1 MTKPNLRTRSQLG
14 IPIGI
19 AISPDGKYAYLS
31 NLKNVAVVRISD
43 NKVLQTFPVRNW
55 GKVVISPEGEYL
67 YNSYFAEEF
76 GGGVTVIKTS
86 NNTFVDGLIIPGG
99 AGEIICAP
107 SGKDIYVA
115 SPATDKVF
123 VIKSVTSPRQESTSA
138 IY

>member
-1 MTKPNLRTRSQLG
+1 MRTLDNSLVAKDE
-14 IPIGI
+14 I
-19 AISPDGKYAYLS
+19 AVGPGAAITPDGK
-31 NLKNVAVVRISD
+31 
-43 NKVLQTFPVRNW
+43 
-55 GKVVISPEGEYL
+55 YL

-138 IY
+138 LY